1 MYLSSPPGTT
11 SFPAICGANYLAF
24 AFLNQELIKNVKNVF
39 FLLFVQITDLDR
51 GKRLNL
57 Y

>member
-39 FLLFVQITDLDR
+39 FLLFVQITDLEE
-51 GKRLNL
+51 NV
-57 Y
+57 